1 MGEYRKFSFSQYFI
15 SFYFFASYSFLHQIK
30 KKIDLDGMICSYLI
44 MILTLLL
51 LLLRNVN

>member
-15 SFYFFASYSFLHQIK
+15 SFYFFASYSFLHGIK
-30 KKIDLDGMICSYLI
+30 KNYLDGIICSYLI